1 MFASAEE
8 KRAFTRD
15 LFSRLA
21 SRYELLNLL
30 ISLGQVR
37 GWRRAAADAARVPPG
52 GWALDV
58 AAGEGGLT
66 RALVARWPQA
76 RVAAVDFTPRMVR
89 LGRAR
94 TDGRVRWAEG
104 DALRLPFPDATFD
117 AVVNGFVLRNVV
129 DVEAMLAELVRVVR
143 PGGRVVCLEMTWPRS
158 RWFRPLFY
166 LYFFGWVPLLGALLT
181 GQRDAYRY
189 LPRSVHGFLPPE
201 GVAAAMERVGL
212 RNVRYRLMG
221 VGTVALYVGER
232 ET

>member
-1 MFASAEE
+1 MFSSTEE
-8 KRAFTRD
+8 KRRFTRD

-21 SRYELLNLL
+21 PRYELLNVLM
-30 ISLGQVR
+30 SLGQVER
-37 GWRRAAADAARVPPG
+37 WRRAAAEAARVPPG

-66 RALVARWPQA
+66 RALVTRWPQA
-76 RVAAVDFTPRMVR
+76 RVVAVDFTPQMVR

-94 TDGRVRWAEG
+94 TDGRVHWAEG

-117 AVVNGFVLRNVV
+117 AVVNAFMLRNVV
-129 DVEAMLAELVRVVR
+129 DVEGTLAEQSRVVR

-158 RWFRPLFY
+158 RWFRPLFH
-166 LYFFGWVPLLGALLT
+166 LYFFGWVPLLGSLLT

-189 LPRSVHGFLPPE
+189 LPRSVHEFLPPE
-201 GVAAAMERVGL
+201 GVAATMERVGL

-221 VGTVALYVGER
+221 MGTVALYVGEWSL
-232 ET
+232 